1 MSLTSFVTA
10 KSSSKK
16 SSSEKTDVPVV
27 HKVTDEAFHTSG
39 VAVLNPSCDR
49 TFIIDP
55 QEVKNVII
63 LDHDVDEN
71 FKIVLL
77 ANADATVD
85 PPAGHAA
92 CGNKSSTKKCSDS
105 DDSNDDDKCGG
116 LSKERKR
123 MAARVGHEVRI
134 TNKAREQISVESGD
148 DKFDSKKSLRHVQ
161 RNKTDTY
168 LFTAY
173 GWYRTQT
180 SSN

>member
-1 MSLTSFVTA
+1 MSIASFVTA

-16 SSSEKTDVPVV
+16 SSTEKTDVPVV
-27 HKVTDEAFHTSG
+27 HKVTDEAWSTSG
-39 VAVLNPSCDR
+39 LAVLNPSSDR
-49 TFIIDP
+49 TYIIDP
-55 QEVKNVII
+55 QEVSNVVI

-77 ANADATVD
+77 ANADTTVD
-85 PPAGHAA
+85 PPNGSAA
-92 CGNKSSTKKCSDS
+92 CGKKSSKKCSDS
-105 DDSNDDDKCGG
+105 DDSKDDDKK
-116 LSKERKR
+116 SEERKR

-134 TNKAREQISVESGD
+134 TNKAKEQISVESGD
-148 DKFDSKKSLRHVQ
+148 DKFDSKTSVRHVQ